1 MPVSR
6 KSLNRKIAIIGIVVV
21 PVIFLVLGFEPV
33 TRDFVAQDDVCTYCH
48 VDREYRAEV
57 RLSYSKHH
65 PLSTTE
71 GYADK
76 QAVCVECHLPTGFIN
91 AVYAYTHLAS
101 FTDLFGHFRHRTA
114 ERAGSWLPPRQA
126 AAYRVRD
133 RLFEYDSSTCRLC
146 HIEEEIKP
154 KRERGKNAHK
164 KALEDKQTC
173 IECHYNEKHRAVDV
187 REGIF
192 KRQEAAAS
200 VAKDKPVS

>member
-1 MPVSR
+1 MRVA
-6 KSLNRKIAIIGIVVV
+6 LNRKTAFVGGIVV
-21 PVIFLVLGFEPV
+21 LVVVAAVAFEPV
-33 TRDFVAQDDVCTYCH
+33 TRSFVAQDDVCAYCH

-65 PLSTTE
+65 PLPTTE
-71 GYADK
+71 GYEDK
-76 QAVCVECHLPTGFIN
+76 QAVCIECHLPTGFVN
-91 AVYAYTHLAS
+91 AFYAYTHLAS
-101 FTDLFGHFRHRTA
+101 FTDLFGHFRYRTA
-114 ERAGSWLPPRQA
+114 ERAGEWLPPRQA

-133 RLFEYDSSTCRLC
+133 RLFEYDSATCRVC
-146 HIEEEIKP
+146 HIEAEIKP

-192 KRQEAAAS
+192 DRPKEASAS
-200 VAKDKPVS
+200 VGKDKPVS

>member
-1 MPVSR
+1 MS
-6 KSLNRKIAIIGIVVV
+6 KSLNRKYVVIA
-21 PVIFLVLGFEPV
+21 LLAVLLTAMALAFEPF
-33 TRDFVAQDDVCTYCH
+33 TRQVVAQDDLCSYCH
-48 VDREYRAEV
+48 VDYEYRTGV
-57 RLSYSKHH
+57 RLAYSRHH

-76 QAVCVECHLPTGFIN
+76 QASCVDCHLPTGPIN
-91 AVYAYTHLAS
+91 TVFAYTHFAS
-101 FTDLFGHFRHRTA
+101 LTDLFGHFRRRTA
-114 ERAGSWLPPRQA
+114 ERAGAWLPPRQA

-146 HIEEEIKP
+146 HIEEEIEP
-154 KRERGKNAHK
+154 KRERGKNAHI

-192 KRQEAAAS
+192 KRQEEVS
-200 VAKDKPVS
+200 SSPAKEKPTG